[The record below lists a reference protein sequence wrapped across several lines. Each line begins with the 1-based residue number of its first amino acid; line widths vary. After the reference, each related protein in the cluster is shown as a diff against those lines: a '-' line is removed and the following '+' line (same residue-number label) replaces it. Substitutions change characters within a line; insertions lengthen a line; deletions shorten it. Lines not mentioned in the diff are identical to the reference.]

1 MKLCNSSA
9 VEGKKL
15 IGGLAPGYGGDD
27 DNDD

>member
-15 IGGLAPGYGGDD
+15 IGGLAPGGGDD